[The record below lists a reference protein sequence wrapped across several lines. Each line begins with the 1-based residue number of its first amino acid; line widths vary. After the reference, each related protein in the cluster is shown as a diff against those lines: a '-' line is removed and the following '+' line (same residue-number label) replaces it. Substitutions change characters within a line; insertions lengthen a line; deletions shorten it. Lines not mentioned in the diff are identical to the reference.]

1 MQGFPSVEPGLT
13 IGLLGGS
20 FDPPHEGHVHI
31 TKLALKFFNLSK
43 IWWLVCPENP
53 IKSVTPSDVNSRF
66 LASKKIMKH
75 PSVVITDLERK
86 FKTKYTFQ
94 TLIKLK
100 KLYPSTKFV
109 WLMGAD
115 NLINLHHWK
124 NWDWIMKNIPVGVL
138 ARPEEQIKAGLSH
151 TAIKFENYRL
161 PKEKSLSY
169 LIITPPVWT
178 LSTGPMRNISST
190 EIREKNIAK
199 TNLII
204 SIQLTYVLL

>member
-31 TKLALKFFNLSK
+31 TKLALKIFNLSK

-53 IKSVTPSDVNSRF
+53 IKSVTPSDLNSRF

-115 NLINLHHWK
+115 NLINFHHWK
-124 NWDWIMKNIPVGVL
+124 NCDWIMKNIPVGVL
-138 ARPEEQIKAGLSH
+138 ARPEEQIKAGLSR
-151 TAIKFENYRL
+151 TAIKFGNYRL
-161 PKEKSLSY
+161 PKEKSIILSNY
-169 LIITPPVWT
+169 IPPVWT
-178 LSTGPMRNISST
+178 LSNGPMRNISST
-190 EIREKNIAK
+190 EIRKKYCHN
-199 TNLII
+199 
-204 SIQLTYVLL
+204 

>member
-31 TKLALKFFNLSK
+31 TKLALKIFNLSK

-53 IKSVTPSDVNSRF
+53 IKNVTPSDINSRF

-75 PSVVITDLERK
+75 PSVVITDLEKK

-115 NLINLHHWK
+115 NLINFHHWK

-138 ARPEEQIKAGLSH
+138 ARPEEQIKAGLSR
-151 TAIKFENYRL
+151 TAIKFGNYRL
-161 PKEKSLSY
+161 PKEKSIILSNY
-169 LIITPPVWT
+169 IPPVWT

-190 EIREKNIAK
+190 EIRKKEYRHN
-199 TNLII
+199 
-204 SIQLTYVLL
+204 

>member
-31 TKLALKFFNLSK
+31 TKLALKIFNLSK

-115 NLINLHHWK
+115 NLINFHHWK

-138 ARPEEQIKAGLSH
+138 ARPEEQIKAGLSR
-151 TAIKFENYRL
+151 TAIKFGNYRL
-161 PKEKSLSY
+161 PKEKSIILSNY
-169 LIITPPVWT
+169 IPPVWT

-190 EIREKNIAK
+190 EIRKKEYRHN
-199 TNLII
+199 
-204 SIQLTYVLL
+204 

>member
-1 MQGFPSVEPGLT
+1 MQGFPSVQPGLT

-31 TKLALKFFNLSK
+31 TKLALKIFNLSK

-53 IKSVTPSDVNSRF
+53 IKSVTPSDLNSRF

-115 NLINLHHWK
+115 NLINFHHWK
-124 NWDWIMKNIPVGVL
+124 NCDWIMKNIPVGVL
-138 ARPEEQIKAGLSH
+138 ARPEEQIKAGLSR
-151 TAIKFENYRL
+151 TAIKFGNYRL
-161 PKEKSLSY
+161 PKEKSIILSNY
-169 LIITPPVWT
+169 IPPVWT

-190 EIREKNIAK
+190 EIRKKEYRHN
-199 TNLII
+199 
-204 SIQLTYVLL
+204 

>member
-31 TKLALKFFNLSK
+31 TKLALKIFNLSK

-53 IKSVTPSDVNSRF
+53 IKNVTPSDVNSRF

-115 NLINLHHWK
+115 NLINFHHWK

-138 ARPEEQIKAGLSH
+138 ARPEEQIKAGLSQ
-151 TAIKFENYRL
+151 TAIKFGNYRL
-161 PKEKSLSY
+161 PKEKSIILSNY
-169 LIITPPVWT
+169 IPPVWT

-190 EIREKNIAK
+190 EIREKEYRHN
-199 TNLII
+199 
-204 SIQLTYVLL
+204 

>member
-43 IWWLVCPENP
+43 IWWLVCPESP

-115 NLINLHHWK
+115 NLINFHHWK
-124 NWDWIMKNIPVGVL
+124 NWDWIMKNIPIGVL

-151 TAIKFENYRL
+151 TAIKFRNSRL
-161 PKEKSLSY
+161 PKEKSIILSNY
-169 LIITPPVWT
+169 IPPVWT

-190 EIREKNIAK
+190 EIRKKEYRLN
-199 TNLII
+199 
-204 SIQLTYVLL
+204 

>member
-31 TKLALKFFNLSK
+31 TKLALKIFNLSK
-43 IWWLVCPENP
+43 VWWLVCPENP
-53 IKSVTPSDVNSRF
+53 IKSVTPSDLNSRF
-66 LASKKIMKH
+66 FASKKIMKH

-115 NLINLHHWK
+115 NLINFHHWK
-124 NWDWIMKNIPVGVL
+124 NCDWIMKNIPVGVL
-138 ARPEEQIKAGLSH
+138 ARPEEQIKAGLSR
-151 TAIKFENYRL
+151 TAIKFGNYRL
-161 PKEKSLSY
+161 PKEKSIILSNY
-169 LIITPPVWT
+169 IPPVWT

-190 EIREKNIAK
+190 EIRKKEYRHN
-199 TNLII
+199 
-204 SIQLTYVLL
+204 

>member
-31 TKLALKFFNLSK
+31 TKLALKIFNLSK
-43 IWWLVCPENP
+43 IWWLICPENP
-53 IKSVTPSDVNSRF
+53 IKSVTPSDLNSRF

-75 PSVVITDLERK
+75 PSVIITDLEKK

-115 NLINLHHWK
+115 NLINFHHWK

-138 ARPEEQIKAGLSH
+138 ARPEEQIKAGLSR
-151 TAIKFENYRL
+151 TAIKFGNYRL
-161 PKEKSLSY
+161 PKEKSIILSNY
-169 LIITPPVWT
+169 IPPVWT

-190 EIREKNIAK
+190 EIREKKNCH
-199 TNLII
+199 N
-204 SIQLTYVLL
+204 

>member
-31 TKLALKFFNLSK
+31 TKLALKIFNLSK

-53 IKSVTPSDVNSRF
+53 IKSVTPSDLNSRF
-66 LASKKIMKH
+66 FASKKIMKH

-115 NLINLHHWK
+115 NLINFHHWK
-124 NWDWIMKNIPVGVL
+124 NCDWIMKNIPVGVL
-138 ARPEEQIKAGLSH
+138 ARPEEQIKAGLSR
-151 TAIKFENYRL
+151 TAIKFGNYRL
-161 PKEKSLSY
+161 PKEKSIILSNY
-169 LIITPPVWT
+169 IPPVWT

-190 EIREKNIAK
+190 EIRKKEYRHN
-199 TNLII
+199 
-204 SIQLTYVLL
+204 

>member
-1 MQGFPSVEPGLT
+1 MQGFPSVEPGLK

-31 TKLALKFFNLSK
+31 TKLALKIFNLSK

-53 IKSVTPSDVNSRF
+53 IKSLTPSDLNSRF
-66 LASKKIMKH
+66 FASKKIMKH

-115 NLINLHHWK
+115 NLINFHHWK
-124 NWDWIMKNIPVGVL
+124 NCDWIMKKIPVGVL
-138 ARPEEQIKAGLSH
+138 ARPEEQIKAGLSR
-151 TAIKFENYRL
+151 TAIKFGNYRL
-161 PKEKSLSY
+161 PKEKSIILSNY
-169 LIITPPVWT
+169 IPPVWT

-190 EIREKNIAK
+190 EIRKKEYRHN
-199 TNLII
+199 
-204 SIQLTYVLL
+204 

>member
-1 MQGFPSVEPGLT
+1 MQGFPSVEPGLK

-31 TKLALKFFNLSK
+31 TKLALKIFNLSK

-53 IKSVTPSDVNSRF
+53 IKNVTPSDINSRF

-75 PSVVITDLERK
+75 PSVVITDLEKK
-86 FKTKYTFQ
+86 FETKYTFQ

-115 NLINLHHWK
+115 NLINFHHWK

-151 TAIKFENYRL
+151 AAIKFRNYRL
-161 PKEKSLSY
+161 PKEKSIILSNY
-169 LIITPPVWT
+169 IPPVWT
-178 LSTGPMRNISST
+178 LSNGPMRNISST
-190 EIREKNIAK
+190 EIRKKYCHN
-199 TNLII
+199 
-204 SIQLTYVLL
+204 

>member
-1 MQGFPSVEPGLT
+1 MQGFPSVQPGLT

-31 TKLALKFFNLSK
+31 TKLALKIFNLSK

-94 TLIKLK
+94 TLIRLK

-115 NLINLHHWK
+115 NLINFHHWK
-124 NWDWIMKNIPVGVL
+124 NWDWIMKNIPIGVM
-138 ARPEEQIKAGLSH
+138 ARPRDQIKAGLSPA
-151 TAIKFENYRL
+151 AIRFSKYRL
-161 PKEKSLSY
+161 PREKSLLLPY
-169 LIITPPVWT
+169 LSPPVWT
-178 LSTGPMRNISST
+178 LVTGSMKNISST
-190 EIREKNIAK
+190 KLRVKGYWPG
-199 TNLII
+199 LI
-204 SIQLTYVLL
+204 

>member
-1 MQGFPSVEPGLT
+1 MQGFPSVQPGLT

-31 TKLALKFFNLSK
+31 TKLALKIFNLSK

-53 IKSVTPSDVNSRF
+53 IKSVTPSDLNSRF
-66 LASKKIMKH
+66 LASKIIMNH

-100 KLYPSTKFV
+100 KLYPTTKFV

-115 NLINLHHWK
+115 NLINFHHWK
-124 NWDWIMKNIPVGVL
+124 NCDWIMKNIPVGVL
-138 ARPEEQIKAGLSH
+138 ARPEEQIKAGLSR
-151 TAIKFENYRL
+151 TAIKFGNYRL
-161 PKEKSLSY
+161 PKEKSIILSNY
-169 LIITPPVWT
+169 IPPVWT

-190 EIREKNIAK
+190 EIRKKEYRHN
-199 TNLII
+199 
-204 SIQLTYVLL
+204 

>member
-31 TKLALKFFNLSK
+31 TKLALKIFNLSK

-66 LASKKIMKH
+66 IASKKIMKH

-115 NLINLHHWK
+115 NLITFHHWK

-151 TAIKFENYRL
+151 AAIKFRNYRL
-161 PKEKSLSY
+161 PKEKSIILSNY
-169 LIITPPVWT
+169 IPPVWT
-178 LSTGPMRNISST
+178 LSNGPMRNISST
-190 EIREKNIAK
+190 EIRKKYCHN
-199 TNLII
+199 
-204 SIQLTYVLL
+204 

>member
-31 TKLALKFFNLSK
+31 TKLALKIFNLSK

-53 IKSVTPSDVNSRF
+53 IKSVTPSDINSRF

-115 NLINLHHWK
+115 NLITFHHWK

-151 TAIKFENYRL
+151 AAIKFRNYRL
-161 PKEKSLSY
+161 PKEKSIILSNY
-169 LIITPPVWT
+169 IPPVWT
-178 LSTGPMRNISST
+178 LSNGPMRNISST
-190 EIREKNIAK
+190 EIRKKYCHN
-199 TNLII
+199 
-204 SIQLTYVLL
+204 

>member
-31 TKLALKFFNLSK
+31 TKLALKIFNLSK
-43 IWWLVCPENP
+43 VWWLVCPENP
-53 IKSVTPSDVNSRF
+53 IKSVTPSDLNSRF
-66 LASKKIMKH
+66 FASKKIMKH

-115 NLINLHHWK
+115 NLINFHHWK
-124 NWDWIMKNIPVGVL
+124 NCDWIMKNIPVGVL
-138 ARPEEQIKAGLSH
+138 ARPEEQIKAGLSR
-151 TAIKFENYRL
+151 TAIKFGNYRL
-161 PKEKSLSY
+161 PKEKSIILSNY
-169 LIITPPVWT
+169 IPPVWT

-190 EIREKNIAK
+190 EIRKKEYHHN
-199 TNLII
+199 
-204 SIQLTYVLL
+204 

>member
-31 TKLALKFFNLSK
+31 TKLALKIFNLSK

-66 LASKKIMKH
+66 LASKIIMKH

-115 NLINLHHWK
+115 NLINFHHWK

-138 ARPEEQIKAGLSH
+138 ARPEEQIKAGLSR
-151 TAIKFENYRL
+151 TAIKFGNYRL
-161 PKEKSLSY
+161 PKEKSIILSNY
-169 LIITPPVWT
+169 IPPVWT

-190 EIREKNIAK
+190 EIREKEYHHN
-199 TNLII
+199 
-204 SIQLTYVLL
+204 

>member
-31 TKLALKFFNLSK
+31 TKLALKIFNLSK

-53 IKSVTPSDVNSRF
+53 IKSVTPSDLNSRF
-66 LASKKIMKH
+66 FASKKIMIH

-115 NLINLHHWK
+115 NLINFHHWK
-124 NWDWIMKNIPVGVL
+124 NCDWIMKNIPVGVL
-138 ARPEEQIKAGLSH
+138 ARPEEQIKAGLSR
-151 TAIKFENYRL
+151 TAIKFGNYRL
-161 PKEKSLSY
+161 PKEKSIILSNY
-169 LIITPPVWT
+169 IPPVWT

-190 EIREKNIAK
+190 EIREKEYHHN
-199 TNLII
+199 
-204 SIQLTYVLL
+204 

>member
-31 TKLALKFFNLSK
+31 TKLALKIFNLSK

-53 IKSVTPSDVNSRF
+53 IKSVIPSDVNSRF

-75 PSVVITDLERK
+75 PSVIITDLERK

-151 TAIKFENYRL
+151 TAIKFGKYRL
-161 PKEKSLSY
+161 PKEKS
-169 LIITPPVWT
+169 IIISNYIPPVWT

-190 EIREKNIAK
+190 EIRKKEYRHN
-199 TNLII
+199 
-204 SIQLTYVLL
+204 

>member
-31 TKLALKFFNLSK
+31 TKLALKIFNLSK

-53 IKSVTPSDVNSRF
+53 IKSVTPSDLNSRF
-66 LASKKIMKH
+66 FASKKIMKH

-115 NLINLHHWK
+115 NLINFHHWK
-124 NWDWIMKNIPVGVL
+124 NCDWIMKNIPIGVL
-138 ARPEEQIKAGLSH
+138 ARPEEQIKAGLSR
-151 TAIKFENYRL
+151 TAIKFGNYRL
-161 PKEKSLSY
+161 PKEKSIILSNY
-169 LIITPPVWT
+169 IPPVWT

-190 EIREKNIAK
+190 EIRKKEYRHN
-199 TNLII
+199 
-204 SIQLTYVLL
+204 

>member
-1 MQGFPSVEPGLT
+1 MQGLPSVEPGLT

-31 TKLALKFFNLSK
+31 TKLALKIFNLSK

-53 IKSVTPSDVNSRF
+53 IKNVTPSDINSRF

-86 FKTKYTFQ
+86 FKTKYTYQ

-115 NLINLHHWK
+115 NLINFHHWK

-138 ARPEEQIKAGLSH
+138 ARPEEQIKAGLSR
-151 TAIKFENYRL
+151 TAIKFGNYRL
-161 PKEKSLSY
+161 PKEKSIILSNY
-169 LIITPPVWT
+169 IPPVWT

-190 EIREKNIAK
+190 EIRKKEYRHN
-199 TNLII
+199 
-204 SIQLTYVLL
+204 

>member
-31 TKLALKFFNLSK
+31 TKLALKIFNLSK

-53 IKSVTPSDVNSRF
+53 IKSVTPSDLNSRF
-66 LASKKIMKH
+66 IASKKIMKH

-86 FKTKYTFQ
+86 LKTKYTFQ

-115 NLINLHHWK
+115 NLINFHHWK

-138 ARPEEQIKAGLSH
+138 ARPEEQIKAGLSR
-151 TAIKFENYRL
+151 TAIKFGNYRL
-161 PKEKSLSY
+161 PKEKSIILSNY
-169 LIITPPVWT
+169 IPPVWT

-190 EIREKNIAK
+190 EIRKKEYRHN
-199 TNLII
+199 
-204 SIQLTYVLL
+204 

>member
-31 TKLALKFFNLSK
+31 TKLALKIFNLSK

-53 IKSVTPSDVNSRF
+53 IKSLTPSDLNSRF
-66 LASKKIMKH
+66 FASKKIMKH

-115 NLINLHHWK
+115 NLINFHHWK
-124 NWDWIMKNIPVGVL
+124 NCDWIMKNIPVGVL
-138 ARPEEQIKAGLSH
+138 ARPEEQIKAGLSR
-151 TAIKFENYRL
+151 TAIKFGNYRL
-161 PKEKSLSY
+161 PKEKSIILSNY
-169 LIITPPVWT
+169 IPPVWT

-190 EIREKNIAK
+190 EIRKKEYRHN
-199 TNLII
+199 
-204 SIQLTYVLL
+204 

>member
-31 TKLALKFFNLSK
+31 TKLALKIFNLSK

-53 IKSVTPSDVNSRF
+53 IKSVTPSDLNSRF
-66 LASKKIMKH
+66 FASKKIMKH

-115 NLINLHHWK
+115 NLINFHHWK

-138 ARPEEQIKAGLSH
+138 ARPEEQIKAGLSR
-151 TAIKFENYRL
+151 TAIKFGNYRL
-161 PKEKSLSY
+161 PKEKSIILSNY
-169 LIITPPVWT
+169 IPPVWT

-190 EIREKNIAK
+190 EIRQKEYHHN
-199 TNLII
+199 
-204 SIQLTYVLL
+204 

>member
-31 TKLALKFFNLSK
+31 TKLALKIFNLSK

-115 NLINLHHWK
+115 NLINFHHWK
-124 NWDWIMKNIPVGVL
+124 NCDWIMKNIPIGVL
-138 ARPEEQIKAGLSH
+138 ARPEEQIKAGLSR
-151 TAIKFENYRL
+151 TAIKFGNYRL
-161 PKEKSLSY
+161 PKEKSIILSNY
-169 LIITPPVWT
+169 IPPVWT

-190 EIREKNIAK
+190 EIREKEYHHN
-199 TNLII
+199 
-204 SIQLTYVLL
+204 

>member
-1 MQGFPSVEPGLT
+1 MHGFPSVEPGLT

-31 TKLALKFFNLSK
+31 TKLALKIFNLSK

-66 LASKKIMKH
+66 LASKIIMKH

-115 NLINLHHWK
+115 NLINFHHWK
-124 NWDWIMKNIPVGVL
+124 NCDWIMKNIPVGVL
-138 ARPEEQIKAGLSH
+138 ARPEEQIKAGLSR
-151 TAIKFENYRL
+151 TAIKFGNYRL
-161 PKEKSLSY
+161 PKEKSIILSNY
-169 LIITPPVWT
+169 IPPVWT

-190 EIREKNIAK
+190 EIRKKGYRYN
-199 TNLII
+199 
-204 SIQLTYVLL
+204 

>member
-31 TKLALKFFNLSK
+31 TKLALKIFNLSK

-115 NLINLHHWK
+115 NLINFHHWK
-124 NWDWIMKNIPVGVL
+124 NCDWIMKNIPVGVL
-138 ARPEEQIKAGLSH
+138 ARPEEQIKAGLSR
-151 TAIKFENYRL
+151 TAIKLGNYRL
-161 PKEKSLSY
+161 PKEKSIILSNY
-169 LIITPPVWT
+169 IPPVWT

-190 EIREKNIAK
+190 EIRKKEYRHN
-199 TNLII
+199 
-204 SIQLTYVLL
+204 

>member
-31 TKLALKFFNLSK
+31 TKLALKIFNLSK

-53 IKSVTPSDVNSRF
+53 IKSVTPSDLNSRF

-115 NLINLHHWK
+115 NLINFHHWK
-124 NWDWIMKNIPVGVL
+124 NCDWIMKNIPVGVL
-138 ARPEEQIKAGLSH
+138 ARPEEQVKAGLSR
-151 TAIKFENYRL
+151 TAIKFGNYRL
-161 PKEKSLSY
+161 PKEKSIILSNY
-169 LIITPPVWT
+169 IPPVWT

-190 EIREKNIAK
+190 EIRKKEYRHN
-199 TNLII
+199 
-204 SIQLTYVLL
+204 

>member
-1 MQGFPSVEPGLT
+1 MQGFPPVEPGLT

-20 FDPPHEGHVHI
+20 CDPPHEGHVHI
-31 TKLALKFFNLSK
+31 TKLALQIFNLSK

-53 IKSVTPSDVNSRF
+53 IKSVIPSDYNSRF

-115 NLINLHHWK
+115 NLINFHHWK

-138 ARPEEQIKAGLSH
+138 ARPEEQIKAGLSR
-151 TAIKFENYRL
+151 TAIKFGKYRL
-161 PKEKSLSY
+161 PKEKSIILSNY
-169 LIITPPVWT
+169 IPPVWT

-190 EIREKNIAK
+190 EIRKKEYRHN
-199 TNLII
+199 
-204 SIQLTYVLL
+204 

>member
-31 TKLALKFFNLSK
+31 TKLALKIFNLSK

-53 IKSVTPSDVNSRF
+53 IKSVTPSDLNSRF

-115 NLINLHHWK
+115 NLINFHHWK

-151 TAIKFENYRL
+151 TAIKFGKYRL
-161 PKEKSLSY
+161 PKEKS
-169 LIITPPVWT
+169 IIISNYIPPVWT

-190 EIREKNIAK
+190 EIREKEYHHN
-199 TNLII
+199 
-204 SIQLTYVLL
+204 

>member
-1 MQGFPSVEPGLT
+1 M
-13 IGLLGGS
+13 
-20 FDPPHEGHVHI
+20 
-31 TKLALKFFNLSK
+31 
-43 IWWLVCPENP
+43 CPENP

-115 NLINLHHWK
+115 NLINFHHWK
-124 NWDWIMKNIPVGVL
+124 NCDWIMKNIPVGVL
-138 ARPEEQIKAGLSH
+138 ARPEEQIKAGLSR
-151 TAIKFENYRL
+151 TAIKFGNYRL
-161 PKEKSLSY
+161 PKEKSIILSNY
-169 LIITPPVWT
+169 NPPVWT

-190 EIREKNIAK
+190 EIRKKEYRHN
-199 TNLII
+199 
-204 SIQLTYVLL
+204 

>member
-31 TKLALKFFNLSK
+31 TKLALKIFNLSK

-66 LASKKIMKH
+66 LASKIIMKH

-138 ARPEEQIKAGLSH
+138 ARPEEQIKAGLSR
-151 TAIKFENYRL
+151 TAIKFGNYRL
-161 PKEKSLSY
+161 PKEKSIILSNY
-169 LIITPPVWT
+169 IPPVWT

-190 EIREKNIAK
+190 EIRKKEYRHN
-199 TNLII
+199 
-204 SIQLTYVLL
+204 